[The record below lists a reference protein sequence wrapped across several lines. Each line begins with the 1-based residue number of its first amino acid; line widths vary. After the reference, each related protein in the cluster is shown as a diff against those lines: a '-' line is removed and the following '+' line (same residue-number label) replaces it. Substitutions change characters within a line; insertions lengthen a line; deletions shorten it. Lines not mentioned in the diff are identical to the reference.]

1 MAKKF
6 IVKTTEEFVYDKE
19 GRVIKKITTEESYEA
34 ETETLSV
41 GDFVKKAVGVPNSG
55 TITNPPYVTT
65 VSYDTAISDAN
76 NTTNFNNLSNKA
88 INDVANKVKM
98 VLDREESLKKTTL

>member
-65 VSYDTAISDAN
+65 VSYDTAKADTNGISITHN
-76 NTTNFNNLSNKA
+76 NPLS
-88 INDVANKVKM
+88 DL
-98 VLDREESLKKTTL
+98 VLRTHPNSP